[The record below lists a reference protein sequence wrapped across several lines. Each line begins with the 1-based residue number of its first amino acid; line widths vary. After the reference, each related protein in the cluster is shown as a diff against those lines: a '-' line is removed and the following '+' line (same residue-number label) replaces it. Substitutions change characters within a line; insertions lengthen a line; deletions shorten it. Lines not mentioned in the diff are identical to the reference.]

1 MIKFFFFISY
11 LKDLFFNFKWNNF
24 LHTVVYDM
32 IAQIFNGRMDIG
44 YNKALAI
51 SVNIYYLIIL

>member
-1 MIKFFFFISY
+1 MIKFFFFY
-11 LKDLFFNFKWNNF
+11 FLFKDLFFNFKWNNF

-51 SVNIYYLIIL
+51 SVNIY